1 MFFWLN
7 IEYFAKNKNI
17 IIWKVDKGK
26 TALILD
32 KYSYICAIEEV
43 INDNAK
49 SANLDIP
56 TGTEINHIINLEK
69 RIPSGL
75 KYKN

>member
-1 MFFWLN
+1 M
-7 IEYFAKNKNI
+7 
-17 IIWKVDKGK
+17 
-26 TALILD
+26 ILD

>member
-1 MFFWLN
+1 M
-7 IEYFAKNKNI
+7 
-17 IIWKVDKGK
+17 
-26 TALILD
+26 
-32 KYSYICAIEEV
+32 CAIEEV
-43 INDNAK
+43 LNDNVK
-49 SANLDIP
+49 FANLDIP